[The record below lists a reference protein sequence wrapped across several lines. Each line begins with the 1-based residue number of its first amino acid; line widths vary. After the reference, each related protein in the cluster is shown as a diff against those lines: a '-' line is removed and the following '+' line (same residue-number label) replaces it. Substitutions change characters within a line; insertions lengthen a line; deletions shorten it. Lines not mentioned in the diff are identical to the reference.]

1 MNYYHDIAFMF
12 KEYQSLKRFGTEDV
26 EGIELGTTHV
36 FPKLD
41 GSNASVW
48 SGGAGSRRR
57 QLSLDSDNAG
67 FYEWVSQNE
76 EIKTFFEAWPKLR
89 LYGEW
94 LVPHSLKTYTDEA
107 WRRFYVF
114 DVTDED
120 GAYLHYEEYSP
131 LMEKFNLDYIPRI
144 CTVKNGSYEQFIKQ
158 LDHTGFMIKDGEG
171 RGEGIVIKNYD
182 FVNKY
187 GRVTWAKIVT
197 NEFKEKHAKVMGGHE
212 VLGQKMVEEEIAEKY
227 VTSSLVDKEYE
238 KIKLDVGGW
247 NSKLIIRLLNTVFYC
262 VVDEEGWNYVKEH
275 NCPTVN
281 FKTLKALVF
290 AKTKEQRP
298 DLF

>member
-1 MNYYHDIAFMF
+1 MF

-26 EGIELGTTHV
+26 EGIELGLTHV

-41 GSNASVW
+41 GTNASVW
-48 SGGAGSRRR
+48 LGGAGSRRR
-57 QLSLDSDNAG
+57 SLSLDSDNAG
-67 FYEWVSQNE
+67 FYEWVKDSP
-76 EIKTFFEAWPKLR
+76 EIKRFFESYPNLR

-94 LVPHSLKTYTDEA
+94 LVPHSLKTYTDDA

-114 DVTDED
+114 DVMDVNSNYIPYDSYVDMLEMA
-120 GAYLHYEEYSP
+120 G
-131 LMEKFNLDYIPRI
+131 LDYVPLI

-262 VVDEEGWNYVKEH
+262 VVDEESWNYVKEH

>member
-1 MNYYHDIAFMF
+1 MF